1 MFIVPFS
8 KCKNTVEKSI
18 NRRVRTRE
26 AIERS
31 VAQTRK
37 YYREQESIASGFSF
51 KVTNQDISRLEMQ
64 KQHPKPMNS

>member
-8 KCKNTVEKSI
+8 KCKNTVRKSI
-18 NRRVRTRE
+18 NGRARIRE

-51 KVTNQDISRLEMQ
+51 KVTN
-64 KQHPKPMNS
+64 